1 MLFFVV
7 SCAHLL
13 WVSFLHGVTTFV
25 ETQHPSPS
33 NSQTT
38 VCATNHLFCF
48 FFLQRE
54 WASERACKFNKFQ
67 LVYLYQTQAH
77 EFNKMCCVYM
87 IASFYVS
94 ADTIF
99 ICLPSSRLLVTTRF
113 SEISQP
119 KFLIFFPSIH
129 DSLFIFPSFFLSL
142 RLVLSLGDLDARHWN
157 WFGIHWL
164 WIAILP
170 SNYTEVV
177 VGRKWSVRVFDV
189 D

>member
-1 MLFFVV
+1 MSVL
-7 SCAHLL
+7 
-13 WVSFLHGVTTFV
+13 
-25 ETQHPSPS
+25 SPRCYDFRRDS
-33 NSQTT
+33 TPITIKLSDNSM
-38 VCATNHLFCF
+38 CDEPFILF

-67 LVYLYQTQAH
+67 LVYLYQTKAH

-142 RLVLSLGDLDARHWN
+142 RLVLSLGDLGARHWN

-164 WIAILP
+164 RIAILP